1 MSEVSTHR
9 QYDFFVT
16 GTDTEIGKTFTSSA
30 LLYALAARGLSTVG
44 MKPIAAGASLVEGV
58 WHNDDL
64 DSLIAASSV
73 KAKRELICPYL
84 MRTPAAPHIVAQV
97 EGVEITP
104 QVIQSAYATLKG
116 QAEAVIVEGVGGF
129 CVPLN
134 AHYDTAHMARDLNLP
149 VILVVGLRLGC
160 INHALLTAQAIAAQG
175 LRLVG
180 WVANT
185 VDPEMTYVQENIA
198 ALSERLP
205 APLLGFIPRMKSGDA
220 RDAAGCLSI
229 DALIGAASAAI

>member
-1 MSEVSTHR
+1 MSEVTQRR
-9 QYDFFVT
+9 QHDFFVT

-30 LLYALAARGLSTVG
+30 LLYALAARGLNTVG
-44 MKPIAAGASLVEGV
+44 MKPIAAGASLVDGV

-73 KAKRELICPYL
+73 KAPRELICPYL

-104 QVIQSAYATLKG
+104 QVIQSAYATLTG
-116 QAEAVIVEGVGGF
+116 QADVVIVEGVGGF

-134 AHYDTAHMARDLNLP
+134 AHYDTAQMAHDFDLS

-175 LRLVG
+175 LRLAG

-185 VDPEMTYVQENIA
+185 VDPEMTYVRENIA

-205 APLLGFIPRMKSGDA
+205 APLLGFIPRMASGDA
-220 RDAAGCLSI
+220 RDAAGYLNVELMLQ
-229 DALIGAASAAI
+229 DVRHL